1 MDSSTIQRQPPL
13 SSQVLELLMDKIR
26 SGAYPPESPL
36 PPENTLAAE
45 FKVSRATIR
54 SAFDRMEARGLIVRR
69 QGVGT
74 FVRHT
79 SSISNP
85 INQFLDFFDLIIQNG
100 YKPDF
105 LQLNAVIEVP
115 SPEIARDLHLEEG
128 IQLLRV
134 EKLFLADGNP
144 IIFCINHIPEWV
156 FKNAFSPEQVIQPG
170 LTEPFLE
177 FFEKKCNQPVANY
190 IASVKAELLRNCCP
204 PRLFQELDPHT
215 PVLVI
220 NNIGFNRDDRPI
232 HQSIEY
238 HPANQMEFKLIRSR

>member
-1 MDSSTIQRQPPL
+1 MVQRQPSL

-26 SGAYPPESPL
+26 CGAYPPESPL
-36 PPENTLAAE
+36 PPENVLAAE

-54 SAFDRMEARGLIVRR
+54 SAFDRLEARGLIVRR

-74 FVRHT
+74 FVRHL

-105 LQLNAVIEVP
+105 RQLNAAIEEP

-128 IQLLRV
+128 MQLLRI

-144 IIFCINHIPEWV
+144 IIYCINYIPQWV
-156 FKNAFSPEQVIQPG
+156 FQNNYTPEQVIQPG
-170 LTEPFLE
+170 VTEPFLE

-190 IASVKAELLRNCCP
+190 VASVNTALLRNCCP
-204 PRLFQELDPHT
+204 PKLFQKLDPLT
-215 PVLVI
+215 TVLVI
-220 NNIGFNRDDRPI
+220 NNIGFNHDDRPI

-238 HPANQMEFKLIRSR
+238 HPGNQMEFKLIRSR